1 MRRQY
6 AVTPSSAGPRT
17 LPDVRLRRRRKLMLV
32 TGGSG
37 FLGRHITGTDASKGW
52 QIYAPGSRLLDV
64 RDPAQ
69 VNDEV
74 RGWRPDVVV
83 HLAYRKEERV
93 AVVDSAVNMARAAAK
108 ARARF
113 IHVSTDQV
121 FRGGA
126 HAYSEE
132 DLVSPVGE
140 YGTWK
145 AQAEEAILSMHDDAL
160 IVRTSLLYG
169 TSIIAPIQHDVAAV
183 LRGQLKM
190 RFFTDEIRCPA
201 HAGDVAR
208 GICSLAGR
216 GSIDGIIHIAGPQP
230 VSRAEL
236 ARRFA
241 RWMGFDPREVPTGT
255 ATASPVPRAGRLVL
269 DSGKA
274 AALGIRC
281 RSLDEVLGI

>member
-1 MRRQY
+1 
-6 AVTPSSAGPRT
+6 
-17 LPDVRLRRRRKLMLV
+17 MLV
-32 TGGSG
+32 TGGTG

-52 QIYAPGSRLLDV
+52 QIYAPNSRLLDV
-64 RDPAQ
+64 RDAAQ

-74 RGWRPDVVV
+74 RGWRPDVVI

-93 AVVDSAVNMARAAAK
+93 AVVDSAINMARAAAK
-108 ARARF
+108 AHARF

-132 DLVSPVGE
+132 DLVTPVGE

-145 AQAEEAILSMHDDAL
+145 AQAEEMILATHHDAL

-169 TSIIAPIQHDVAAV
+169 TSILAPIQHDVAAV
-183 LRGQLKM
+183 LRGHLRM

-201 HAGDVAR
+201 HAGDVAK
-208 GICSLAGR
+208 GICILAGR
-216 GSIDGIIHIAGPQP
+216 SEVDGIIHIAGPQP
-230 VSRAEL
+230 VSRADL

-241 RWMGFDPREVPTGT
+241 RWMGFDPREVPVGT
-255 ATASPVPRAGRLVL
+255 QQAAGVPRAGRLVL

-274 AALGIRC
+274 ADMGIRC
-281 RSLDEVLGI
+281 RSLDEVLGV